1 MVNYL
6 DVLFDILLNKSL
18 DFLRDDIIQ
27 IVYLIISNN
36 YMIYSSNVTT
46 SFLFSF
52 YIIYNSNKHRY

>member
-6 DVLFDILLNKSL
+6 DVLFEILLNKSL

-36 YMIYSSNVTT
+36 FMLFTTNV
-46 SFLFSF
+46 SKSV
-52 YIIYNSNKHRY
+52 NHRYINFFNIELFVY

>member
-6 DVLFDILLNKSL
+6 DVLFEILLNKSL

-36 YMIYSSNVTT
+36 FMLFTSNVNFIEYFFF
-46 SFLFSF
+46 FLKKK
-52 YIIYNSNKHRY
+52 NSY

>member
-6 DVLFDILLNKSL
+6 DVLFEILLNKSL

-36 YMIYSSNVTT
+36 FEIYTT
-46 SFLFSF
+46 SV
-52 YIIYNSNKHRY
+52 IIYLIIYFLIV